1 MFNNAA
7 ITALG
12 AALESETVLHLAD
25 MSDTTNPVLN
35 VALNNL
41 IRGLKEDAI
50 WNKLEAICVIHD
62 NAADSLLDLKRL
74 TNSINNGAPFTA
86 GAGFAKNG
94 IAGYVSL
101 NNVAVFGSTT
111 HANGDFHWMS
121 YRSDVVDAALF
132 DMGVGNTLASPNQSC
147 IIQGAKT
154 TGCLMDSQYVEAV
167 TTPNG
172 LATDR
177 FFIGS
182 NTSNTTCFTQLG
194 NTVLPYTGLTTS
206 RDVPLGDVN
215 SDIFI
220 TNYSSAGSPLN
231 PNDQGERFAGWSF
244 GVALSV
250 PEAANLKTRL
260 DTFMAAIGV

>member
-1 MFNNAA
+1 MFNAGMAA
-7 ITALG
+7 RGSSLDHDTAQHV
-12 AALESETVLHLAD
+12 LEMT
-25 MSDTTNPVLN
+25 DTTNPILIRE
-35 VALNNL
+35 LDLL
-41 IRGLKEDAI
+41 IRGLKFDGV

-86 GAGFAKNG
+86 GVGFAKNG
-94 IAGYVSL
+94 STYISL

-111 HANGDFHWMS
+111 HATSDFHWMS

-132 DMGVGNTLASPNQSC
+132 DMGVGNTLVSPNQNC
-147 IIQGAKT
+147 LIQGAKS
-154 TGCLMDSQYVEAV
+154 TGCLMDSQYTASV
-167 TTPNG
+167 
-172 LATDR
+172 LAPVGVAADR

-182 NTSNTTCFTQLG
+182 NTSSTTCFTQLG
-194 NTVLPYTGLTTS
+194 NTVLPYTGLTTT
-206 RDVPLGDVN
+206 RDVPFGAVH
-215 SDIFI
+215 SDIYI
-220 TNYSSAGSPLN
+220 ANYSSAGSPLN

-260 DTFMAAIGV
+260 DNYMAGIGV